1 MQIYVMFNKPYH
13 HSTMKKERHS
23 YNPNGTNSRQIGL
36 RFTGDEFLLFDA
48 LAKEEKRSLSNLARI
63 AAIKGLQVLLQEKN
77 GKAT

>member
-1 MQIYVMFNKPYH
+1 MFNKLWH

-63 AAIKGLQVLLQEKN
+63 AALKGIEVLLQEKN
-77 GKAT
+77 GKTT